1 MSKGLL
7 ALVAERTKLF
17 LECMPKSLR
26 KNKGQ
31 FFTSLETARFMAA
44 MFDLSL
50 VPDCIRILDPGAGS
64 GMLSAALVERLNEF
78 GFVKS
83 IHLTC
88 YETDKDIKALLKE
101 NLDLIKANSSIPL
114 EYELLSEDYILSQ
127 QSDFREDMLASNN
140 PPKYDLIIANPPYLR
155 LLRNDASALAMPGIV
170 HGAPNLYFLFASMS
184 LFNLRQGG
192 EMVYIIPRS
201 WTSGLYFL
209 EFRKYLLS
217 QGRAMHIHL
226 FASRNKVFREEEVLQ
241 ETMIIKIRKTF
252 DTPENVLVTTSQSS
266 VDFKEMTSLNVP
278 YASVVAG
285 KDTYVFLPTSKDEME
300 VIRKIH
306 SYSSTLP
313 DEGFR
318 MRTGIVVNFR
328 QWNELRKQPG
338 EHIVPLFYSQHI
350 RNGRVNHT
358 PSGKDYDWIVDAKPG
373 LIQRNKNYVFCKRFT
388 AKEEA
393 RRLQCGIYIAE
404 DFPDYDFIGTQNKI
418 NYVDLTDGTN
428 MDLPSAYGIFALLNS
443 TLFDKYYRILN
454 GSTQVNSTE
463 VNSIPVPPVDI
474 IRKIGNRMLE
484 TGELTTQACDRILSE
499 VAYG

>member
-17 LECMPKSLR
+17 LESMPKNLR

-31 FFTSLETARFMAA
+31 FFTSIETAQFMVG

-50 VPDCIRILDPGAGS
+50 VPANVQILDPGTGS
-64 GMLSAALVERLNEF
+64 GMLSAALVERLNELV
-78 GFVKS
+78 FVKS

-88 YETDKDIKALLKE
+88 YETDNDIKAILIE
-101 NLDLIKANSSIPL
+101 NLNLMKANSSIPL
-114 EYELLSEDYILSQ
+114 EYELLTKDYILSQ
-127 QSDFREDMLASNN
+127 QCDFCGDLLSAKN
-140 PPKYDLIIANPPYLR
+140 PAKYDLIIANPPYLR

-226 FASRNKVFREEEVLQ
+226 FTSRNKVFREEEVLQ
-241 ETMIIKIRKTF
+241 ETMIIKVRKTS
-252 DTPENVLVTTSQSS
+252 DTPENVLVTTSQSG
-266 VDFKEMTSLNVP
+266 VDFKRMTSLHVP

-285 KDTYVFLPTSKDEME
+285 KEMYVFLPTSEEEME
-300 VIRKIH
+300 IIRKIH
-306 SYSSTLP
+306 YYGSTLP

-318 MRTGIVVNFR
+318 MRTGIVVDFR
-328 QWNELRKQPG
+328 QENELRRQPG

-350 RNGRVNHT
+350 CNGRVNHN
-358 PSGKDYDWIVDAKPG
+358 PSGKDYDWIVDSKPG

-388 AKEEA
+388 AKEEV

-404 DFPDYDFIGTQNKI
+404 DFPQYDFIGTQNKI
-418 NYVDLTDGTN
+418 NYVDFTNGAN
-428 MDLPSAYGIFALLNS
+428 MDLPAAYGIFALLNS

-454 GSTQVNSTE
+454 GSTQVNSSE
-463 VNSIPVPPVDI
+463 VNSIPVPPANV
-474 IRKIGNRMLE
+474 IRQIGQRMLAV
-484 TGELTTQACDRILSE
+484 GELTTQVCDDILTE